1 MKNYFKY
8 TLFLLLITGCQELKK
23 APKPDRLIPEAK
35 MVNILVDLAKI
46 DAAMTYNMRDFEKK
60 GVDPKT
66 YVYEKYGIDSAQLAK
81 NNAYYIED
89 FKVNKRMY
97 EEVRARLT
105 KEKEQLDS
113 LEAVQDSLRITQRK
127 NGKDSLELK
136 TFSPRKKY
144 PAN

>member
-66 YVYEKYGIDSAQLAK
+66 YVYEKYEIDSAQLAK

-113 LEAVQDSLRITQRK
+113 LEAVQDSLRITQQK
-127 NGKDSLELK
+127 NGDSLELK